1 MRKSISFMLSLA
13 FVTASGAALAQSAA
27 TVNQATTSAQVTS
40 LNSQTPVMSH
50 EVASLMQT
58 MQKAQAQYRRTGQSQ
73 DLARVESMR
82 RELASRGFGRVT
94 VSVSAMVADRTET
107 APFAGDVAA
116 VRVSSATL

>member
-1 MRKSISFMLSLA
+1 MSTPSSVANRFNNLTFLELIMRKSISFMLSLA

-58 MQKAQAQYRRTGQSQ
+58 MQKAQAQYRKLVKAGLGTCGVNAPRVGQPWF
-73 DLARVESMR
+73 R
-82 RELASRGFGRVT
+82 
-94 VSVSAMVADRTET
+94 
-107 APFAGDVAA
+107 
-116 VRVSSATL
+116 SSHSIRSSHGG

>member
-1 MRKSISFMLSLA
+1 MRKSISFMLSVA
-13 FVTASGAALAQSAA
+13 FVAASGAAVAQSGTTA
-27 TVNQATTSAQVTS
+27 NQASSTVQVAS

-58 MQKAQAQYRRTGQSQ
+58 MQKAQAQYRKTGQSQ

-94 VSVSAMVADRTET
+94 VSAPAMVAERTET
-107 APFAGDVAA
+107 SPLAGETA
-116 VRVSSATL
+116 VRVSSAVL

>member
-1 MRKSISFMLSLA
+1 MLSLVFA
-13 FVTASGAALAQSAA
+13 ATSGAAMAQSGTTA
-27 TVNQATTSAQVTS
+27 NPATTSVQVVS

-82 RELASRGFGRVT
+82 RELASRGFGRAT
-94 VSVSAMVADRTET
+94 VSAAVMVADSAVP
-107 APFAGDVAA
+107 APQTGEVA
-116 VRVSSATL
+116 VRVSIVAQ